1 MFVLVFLFVNAI
13 IVGFSLNHDFVPSDV
28 GDTFV
33 KMQKVA
39 KYADQRLQAAATS
52 AELPEP
58 PAILADQYSLRLAL
72 LATLLSQVLIFGI
85 VGIGAKQDFTSLMRI
100 LKLNEYRWRGVWRPA
115 VAVIGAYLGV
125 ALYVYV
131 AKQILPD
138 FLVPQST
145 VPTEI
150 TRDDS
155 TLAIAA
161 VVTVLAAPFTEELF
175 FRGFVFSGLLKW
187 GFWPAAA
194 LSALLFTL
202 VHFDPGS
209 LVPFFF
215 IGIVMAWLFHSRG
228 SLWDSV
234 LFHFLFNF
242 TSFLV
247 LAASS

>member
-1 MFVLVFLFVNAI
+1 MFVLVFLSVNAL
-13 IVGFSLNHDFVPSDV
+13 IVAFSLNRDFVPSDV

-39 KYADQRLQAAATS
+39 EYADRRLQAAATA

-58 PAILADQYSLRLAL
+58 PAILADQYSLRLGL
-72 LATLLSQVLIFGI
+72 IATLISQVLIFGI
-85 VGIGAKQDFTSLMRI
+85 VGIASKQDFTSLMRI
-100 LKLNEYRWRGVWRPA
+100 LKLNEYDWRGAWKPV

-125 ALYVYV
+125 VLYVYV
-131 AKQILPD
+131 ANQVLPD

-150 TRDDS
+150 GRAES
-155 TLAIAA
+155 TIAIAA
-161 VVTVLAAPFTEELF
+161 VVTVIGAPLTEELF
-175 FRGFVFSGLLKW
+175 FRGFVFGGLLKW

-209 LVPFFF
+209 VAPFFG
-215 IGIVMAWLFHSRG
+215 IGLVMAWLFHSRG
-228 SLWDSV
+228 TLWDAV

-242 TSFLV
+242 TSFLILV
-247 LAASS
+247 AS